1 MPLNKACSL
10 EAYQENIATEIKAG
24 RPREQAIAIA
34 GETLRAACKREG
46 KAVPRTDSADEPTQ
60 VWRYD
65 VGEFRAPVET
75 PNGYLKCDAKITRVG
90 VFDYR
95 LPDGNLRK
103 ELRLPDEVFRDDALQ
118 TFELV
123 PLTNNHPSER
133 LDATNTRKYA
143 AGLVQRVRRH
153 DNTVAAEV
161 LITDADA
168 IKDARSGKTQ
178 LSCGYTC
185 EVVPMQGVTS
195 GIPGIPD
202 GLHYDAI
209 QRAIVGNHV
218 AMVDRAR
225 GGPDL
230 TLHLD
235 AQDAIQLDNQT
246 NEPAGPK
253 PGPGGQPMSDTVRL
267 TIDGVDHD
275 LPKAAA
281 DHLGKHLKTLLEHT
295 EQLEKQN
302 TELVAR
308 ADGAEKTLE
317 EFKAEWTPEKV
328 RELVAERVKL
338 ETTAARIL
346 NNDELKL
353 DEMDAIELQKAVVL
367 KMAPGA
373 KDRLADADE
382 GYVKAR
388 FDAAVEAW
396 EEEQKKKPSPA
407 DRLRLVHNDSSRDT
421 RTDAASARQRML
433 DNIHKMGT
441 EPIRATDPN
450 QAKA

>member
-185 EVVPMQGVTS
+185 EVVPMQGVTK

-225 GGPDL
+225 GGP
-230 TLHLD
+230 
-235 AQDAIQLDNQT
+235 
-246 NEPAGPK
+246 
-253 PGPGGQPMSDTVRL
+253 
-267 TIDGVDHD
+267 
-275 LPKAAA
+275 
-281 DHLGKHLKTLLEHT
+281 
-295 EQLEKQN
+295 
-302 TELVAR
+302 
-308 ADGAEKTLE
+308 
-317 EFKAEWTPEKV
+317 
-328 RELVAERVKL
+328 
-338 ETTAARIL
+338 TT
-346 NNDELKL
+346 
-353 DEMDAIELQKAVVL
+353 
-367 KMAPGA
+367 
-373 KDRLADADE
+373 
-382 GYVKAR
+382 
-388 FDAAVEAW
+388 
-396 EEEQKKKPSPA
+396 
-407 DRLRLVHNDSSRDT
+407 
-421 RTDAASARQRML
+421 
-433 DNIHKMGT
+433 
-441 EPIRATDPN
+441 
-450 QAKA
+450 